1 VPGTISSNR
10 AATVTYH
17 WARSNGTST
26 GATQV
31 AVPAGGTVSVP
42 DAVTAAS
49 NQWSITD
56 TLMVTSP
63 SAHSA
68 SANVSVACSYPTLTL
83 PQPVSP
89 QQPQIGQPYTLS
101 LTPSGGNGSYNWSVT
116 GTLAPGLSFNGG
128 VITGTPTTVGR
139 FPVKIT
145 VTDTEAS
152 PQSASVSFIIDPLLR
167 IS

>member
-1 VPGTISSNR
+1 M
-10 AATVTYH
+10 
-17 WARSNGTST
+17 
-26 GATQV
+26 
-31 AVPAGGTVSVP
+31 AVPAGGSVSVP

-63 SAHSA
+63 SAHSS

-101 LTPSGGNGSYNWSVT
+101 LTPSGGNGSYTWSET
-116 GTLAPGLSFNGG
+116 GTVPGLSFKGG

-139 FPVKIT
+139 FQVKIT